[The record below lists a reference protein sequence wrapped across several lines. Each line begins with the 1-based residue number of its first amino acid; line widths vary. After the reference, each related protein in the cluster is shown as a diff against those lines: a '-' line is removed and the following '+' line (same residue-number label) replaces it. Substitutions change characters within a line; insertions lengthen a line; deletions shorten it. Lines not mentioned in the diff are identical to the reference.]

1 MEEKNTLCGCGCG
14 EQTNLNA
21 RGLPSRF
28 RPGHNRRLVGSTGW
42 IECGYRDISVG
53 GRKIAEHRAVVERR
67 DGRKLT
73 SAEVVHHVDGDKS
86 NNSPEN
92 LVVVTRAEHRR
103 LHSTTKWKRWT
114 SEEKARAR
122 ELHAGG
128 VSIQD
133 VSRMMGRG
141 FSSTIRHVCN
151 RRGRSRPLAW
161 MS

>member
-1 MEEKNTLCGCGCG
+1 VREAG
-14 EQTNLNA
+14 
-21 RGLPSRF
+21 RG
-28 RPGHNRRLVGSTGW
+28 G
-42 IECGYRDISVG
+42 
-53 GRKIAEHRAVVERR
+53 
-67 DGRKLT
+67 
-73 SAEVVHHVDGDKS
+73 
-86 NNSPEN
+86 NSPEN

-151 RRGRSRPLAW
+151 RRGAGPVGEPLGSVGNTGAAGVRPTFPTR
-161 MS
+161 